1 MLVSRIVSNACQLI
15 IFFPSLMLSC
25 KLPRKTS
32 HNWWKQKL
40 SVKGLNGSICISI
53 FSWDLKII
61 FFCIFLTYFILVEKK
76 KKRGGGFQPLFK
88 ILMELLIVINKLKNS
103 LFNFS
108 FLWVV
113 GVILYY
119 LLFMG
124 SVLPREF

>member
-40 SVKGLNGSICISI
+40 SVKGLDGSICISI

-61 FFCIFLTYFILVEKK
+61 FFFVFLTYFILVEKK
-76 KKRGGGFQPLFK
+76 KKEVSNHYSKF
-88 ILMELLIVINKLKNS
+88 LMELLIVINKLKNS

-108 FLWVV
+108 FLLVV

>member
-1 MLVSRIVSNACQLI
+1 MGLN
-15 IFFPSLMLSC
+15 
-25 KLPRKTS
+25 
-32 HNWWKQKL
+32 
-40 SVKGLNGSICISI
+40 GLNGSKCISI

-108 FLWVV
+108 FL
-113 GVILYY
+113 
-119 LLFMG
+119 
-124 SVLPREF
+124 

>member
-1 MLVSRIVSNACQLI
+1 MLVSSIVSNACQLI

-25 KLPRKTS
+25 KLPQKTS

-40 SVKGLNGSICISI
+40 SVKGLDGSICISI

-61 FFCIFLTYFILVEKK
+61 FFLCLSNLFYFGGKEKK
-76 KKRGGGFQPLFK
+76 GVSNHYSKF
-88 ILMELLIVINKLKNS
+88 LMELLIVINKLKNS

-108 FLWVV
+108 ILWVV

-124 SVLPREF
+124 SVLPGEF